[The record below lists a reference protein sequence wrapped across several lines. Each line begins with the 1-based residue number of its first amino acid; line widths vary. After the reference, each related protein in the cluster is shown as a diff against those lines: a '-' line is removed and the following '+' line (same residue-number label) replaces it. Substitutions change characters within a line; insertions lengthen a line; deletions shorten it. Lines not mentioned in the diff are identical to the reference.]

1 MPVQGSTRQRKSGSC
16 SCLEQGRRAVLMPV
30 ETPTQDSDSLETSRA
45 SAATRRKSR
54 KPTPSRGTTRTL
66 PASGLPITIT
76 VVFTITLLTRIARKL
91 AELGRQVGWK
101 TDSRKTITATIMLGT
116 PTPTEAFKF
125 ETKTSMQVL
134 SIACRA
140 ARTQ

>member
-1 MPVQGSTRQRKSGSC
+1 M
-16 SCLEQGRRAVLMPV
+16 
-30 ETPTQDSDSLETSRA
+30 
-45 SAATRRKSR
+45 
-54 KPTPSRGTTRTL
+54 